1 MSTREEIEEEE
12 NKDEYSPEYNKQL
25 EDSGIRSPY
34 SVQEI
39 LQPQQQQQNPTLHGE
54 PSSSFSHFGGKQHS
68 SKKPPSHGS
77 TWFGLLPSWT
87 KLFGTKQHSE
97 ATLQPHHK
105 SSRRHSEPSN
115 QVSCKD
121 YSVLGK
127 STSYPEQ
134 LPPADAGT
142 KEDDSKATRQH
153 EAVSESTKENMDRQ
167 ETVID
172 MSTMPTCA
180 TSAKVCNDGVPTVSS
195 KSDAIFSSKSKT
207 KGLSASVSIDEFLNK
222 IAQPRRHSV
231 TGRRHSFHST
241 DVLSSSSS
249 ESTPPSSHSRSR
261 SSSLVGSLLHKSHT
275 KDSKLIVP
283 VTGARQLRPHEI
295 SRHKYLECLKKKLVP
310 TEFVYTKPAEQVLLM
325 GDWLEWDSIPLE
337 WDQEKGLFRV
347 VVDLPVGDHEFR
359 YIVTPKQDNPDD
371 RISNQLKEPDFN
383 S

>member
-295 SRHKYLECLKKKLVP
+295 SRHKYLEVSWKKC
-310 TEFVYTKPAEQVLLM
+310 
-325 GDWLEWDSIPLE
+325 G
-337 WDQEKGLFRV
+337 
-347 VVDLPVGDHEFR
+347 
-359 YIVTPKQDNPDD
+359 
-371 RISNQLKEPDFN
+371 
-383 S
+383 